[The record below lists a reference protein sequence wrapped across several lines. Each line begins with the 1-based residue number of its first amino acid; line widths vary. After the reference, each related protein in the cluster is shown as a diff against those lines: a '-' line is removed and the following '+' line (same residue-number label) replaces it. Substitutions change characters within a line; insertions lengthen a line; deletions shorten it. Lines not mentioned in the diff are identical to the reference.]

1 MINEKTIVL
10 PERKSAI
17 MDLTENRLILHND
30 DHNSFEYVED
40 CLIQVCKHTSE
51 QAQQCA
57 LLVHY
62 TGKCSVMHGSVKD
75 LIHAADKLKSADLTV
90 EIV

>member
-1 MINEKTIVL
+1 MDKTIIL

-17 MDLTENRLILHND
+17 MDLTEHRLILHND
-30 DHNSFEYVED
+30 DHNSFEHVEN
-40 CLIQVCKHTSE
+40 CLIQVCNHTSL

-57 LLVHY
+57 LIVHN
-62 TGKCSVMHGSVKD
+62 TGKCSVMHGSLKD
-75 LIHAADKLKSADLTV
+75 LVHAADKLKSADLTV

>member
-1 MINEKTIVL
+1 MIETITEEKVSID
-10 PERKSAI
+10 SI
-17 MDLTENRLILHND
+17 TESQLILHND
-30 DHNSFEYVED
+30 DHNSFEHVED

-57 LLVHY
+57 LIVHNN
-62 TGKCSVMHGSVKD
+62 GKCSVMHGPMED
-75 LIHAADKLKSADLTV
+75 LVSSANKLKSLGLSV